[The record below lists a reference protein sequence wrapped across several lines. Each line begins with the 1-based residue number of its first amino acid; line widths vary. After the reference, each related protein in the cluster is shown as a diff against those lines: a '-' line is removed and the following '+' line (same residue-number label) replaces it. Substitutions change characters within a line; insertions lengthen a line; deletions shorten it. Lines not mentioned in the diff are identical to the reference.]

1 MTGGDRRE
9 DWKGWKGRKGR
20 KGRSRWVL
28 DDDERGRRKRNFGCL
43 RNGCWTRR
51 RVDVGQS

>member
-9 DWKGWKGRKGR
+9 DWKGWEGRKGR